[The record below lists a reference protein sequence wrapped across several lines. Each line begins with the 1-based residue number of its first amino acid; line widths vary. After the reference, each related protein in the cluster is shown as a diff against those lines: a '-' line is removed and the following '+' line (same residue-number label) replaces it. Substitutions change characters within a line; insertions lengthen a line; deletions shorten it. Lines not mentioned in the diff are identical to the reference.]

1 MGIEAKLKP
10 LSRMPLRLHQPEG
23 LQRLKGHPNRHSV
36 RFGLEGYPPHAF
48 CQGVSGHEPDAQHE
62 GKRYGQRRCGG
73 MPQAFPDMHDG
84 CFLPDKRKQIR
95 MCPALPYP
103 PAPRCSRSAR
113 IRRQGP
119 CAARKLP
126 GSRSPSA
133 SSAQ

>member
-23 LQRLKGHPNRHSV
+23 LQRLKGHPNRHSA

-62 GKRYGQRRCGG
+62 GERHGQRRCGG

-95 MCPALPYP
+95 MCPSLAAS
-103 PAPRCSRSAR
+103 PAPRCSRSA
-113 IRRQGP
+113 
-119 CAARKLP
+119 
-126 GSRSPSA
+126 
-133 SSAQ
+133 